1 MKTCVKP
8 SEPNRNF
15 GTNPTTI
22 TQPMREE
29 EVLFNIDRENFPLSV
44 IEAMLFKLEDNREIA
59 AQKLLKILSDS
70 HSIKQM
76 HQNLG
81 YLISNLQEWKQ
92 QTLQFHIH
100 PF

>member
-1 MKTCVKP
+1 M
-8 SEPNRNF
+8 
-15 GTNPTTI
+15 
-22 TQPMREE
+22 
-29 EVLFNIDRENFPLSV
+29 LFNIDRENFPLSV

>member
-1 MKTCVKP
+1 MKT
-8 SEPNRNF
+8 
-15 GTNPTTI
+15 
-22 TQPMREE
+22 MREE
-29 EVLFNIDRENFPLSV
+29 EALCNKHRENFPLSV